1 MATKEDIARL
11 EMATKEDFA
20 KMVTKELFAK
30 HETATKEHF
39 AKIEK
44 DFARFEKKLAV
55 LNFAVFTMGPVLVA
69 FMVKLTFF
77 P

>member
-1 MATKEDIARL
+1 MATKEL
-11 EMATKEDFA
+11 FA
-20 KMVTKELFAK
+20 KHETATKELFAK

-39 AKIEK
+39 ARI
-44 DFARFEKKLAV
+44 EKKLAV